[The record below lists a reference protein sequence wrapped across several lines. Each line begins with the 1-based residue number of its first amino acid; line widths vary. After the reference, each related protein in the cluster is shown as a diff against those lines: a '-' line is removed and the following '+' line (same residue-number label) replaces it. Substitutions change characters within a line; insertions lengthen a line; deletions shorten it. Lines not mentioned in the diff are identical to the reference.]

1 MARNETSRLKITID
15 IDKATGKILQ
25 FNQTLGNTEKKV
37 KQTGGAMSQLA
48 TQTNAAGQSAAASA
62 VNFQT
67 FSMGLLNLSTSA
79 VQTYTSISNLARA
92 QNRAE
97 MSIIAVARAEDLLA
111 NKQERANAMVQSGTA
126 GGQKYV
132 NILREIET
140 AEADLLVKKDKMKIE
155 QDAVND
161 VYMLFG
167 ANIANVAISSMQ
179 TIAVMDKNQII
190 LTKAKTV
197 AQRLSNLSIF
207 NASKASLAHT
217 AVMYKSATANLVAT
231 TTTTK
236 LTFAVKRLTL
246 ATKAFVTSNPILIAA
261 MAAAGAALVIY
272 ESNFLGVKD
281 AIHGTT
287 EETKSFKEGLDEA
300 RAGVEGLDGS
310 MKDLDSTAKF
320 KLPESIG
327 EARAA
332 LVRYRDEMDQ
342 DIVSAI
348 NLAAANK
355 AVASSIDEVQK
366 KTTNNQS
373 LNFLLGSG
381 IIPTAAAEEMPISS
395 LGYVP
400 PIQSTPSTRFKYKL
414 NDFGHTIKVPMTTA
428 EVAAEDNAADR
439 AAYLASLPEIPFFT
453 MNNEYSKWYRSQ
465 EKRSDIHAW
474 QTTNR
479 LDDMPQHLRDE
490 EFAAYSVGLTL
501 KQYLDKEADGTL
513 EKYIELYEKTQ
524 YGEYITRYASDPA
537 FRQSI
542 SDQKRLEQSL
552 RKYETPL
559 DYTAE
564 QAKIAGDRE
573 QAEIDK
579 KKRAAPAERLLLS
592 KLANKIYQEQFGSFY
607 SPSGIGTGFN
617 PKQYTNLVR
626 QQAAQQG
633 IDMSKFENV
642 IMNGI
647 NLSTGEE
654 VKTLREKAGYEYPD
668 KPKMEDLVKGMIGRT
683 SGVYKKDEMSDVMK
697 MMLSK
702 GTPDFDYN
710 PMEERLAVM
719 AEFGVDVGMAGGREE
734 AIRMRTMQNLL
745 GIRDKAISPFL
756 VRPNQTYLSSGETIQ
771 YGVDQF
777 GNRTIETIGGKRNI
791 DMSAYEKLRLG
802 VITEEE
808 FEYINQATSA
818 FASSA
823 ISQAQQY
830 ADSILNK
837 PAEDDPHGQFQT
849 QDSPA
854 ANQAAE
860 GRAQW
865 LGRMT
870 WYKEQN
876 RNYTVS
882 RGGSGHSIVNHY
894 VRNAVNDEDRQ
905 AMTNLANSHD
915 QQVREYGEEAFERG
929 KDLDILWLRKQTEN
943 QAKAL
948 SSSISMRVTA
958 ERATALEF
966 GNQLGISQN
975 EALTILRD
983 KSQGEQTLNDM
994 LAYQMRLDA
1003 MSNGVVS

>member
-197 AQRLSNLSIF
+197 ALKIH
-207 NASKASLAHT
+207 NAAMFTSAKAAWASVLGHKADAVSK
-217 AVMYKSATANLVAT
+217 LVAT
-231 TTTTK
+231 TATAK
-236 LTFAVKRLTL
+236 LTL
-246 ATKAFVTSNPILIAA
+246 AVKGLTAATRAFMMSNPILIAA
-261 MAAAGAALVIY
+261 MAAGTAALLAY
-272 ESNFLGVKD
+272 ETNFMGLKD

-287 EETKSFKEGLDEA
+287 EETKSFKDGLDEA
-300 RAGVEGLDGS
+300 RAGVEGLDFAVEG
-310 MKDLDSTAKF
+310 LDKSVGF
-320 KLPESIG
+320 KLPDSLGTAMVSLDRYSSKLRDMQKDVAIT
-327 EARAA
+327 AA
-332 LVRYRDEMDQ
+332 VNQALADSMD
-342 DIVSAI
+342 
-348 NLAAANK
+348 N
-355 AVASSIDEVQK
+355 VAQK
-366 KTTNNQS
+366 KTT
-373 LNFLLGSG
+373 
-381 IIPTAAAEEMPISS
+381 IS
-395 LGYVP
+395 
-400 PIQSTPSTRFKYKL
+400 
-414 NDFGHTIKVPMTTA
+414 D
-428 EVAAEDNAADR
+428 
-439 AAYLASLPEIPFFT
+439 
-453 MNNEYSKWYRSQ
+453 
-465 EKRSDIHAW
+465 
-474 QTTNR
+474 
-479 LDDMPQHLRDE
+479 
-490 EFAAYSVGLTL
+490 SVGFSLL
-501 KQYLDKEADGTL
+501 PK
-513 EKYIELYEKTQ
+513 
-524 YGEYITRYASDPA
+524 A
-537 FRQSI
+537 FA
-542 SDQKRLEQSL
+542 
-552 RKYETPL
+552 ETTGKPI
-559 DYTAE
+559 DE
-564 QAKIAGDRE
+564 QAYREWLSASGFHGVGGGEFVGGTTMLPLNATQLSARHGISEEAYNALPDEAKKFLETRDIILPYLSTFVGDKSFR
-573 QAEIDK
+573 QAEITQRGFDAQTK
-579 KKRAAPAERLLLS
+579 FYTPQTWKEEKLKLEGDRIEREERLQLPRERLQLSSIAER
-592 KLANKIYQEQFGSFY
+592 IFQENYGSY
-607 SPSGIGTGFN
+607 PRYDKSGNYLGGSISS
-617 PKQYTNLVR
+617 KQYANLVR
-626 QQAAQQG
+626 QEAAKAG
-633 IDMSKFENV
+633 INMSKYKNT

-647 NLSTGEE
+647 NLFTGEQ
-654 VKTLREKAGYEYPD
+654 VTSLREQAGYEITD
-668 KPKMEDLVKGMIGRT
+668 KPEAIRNKMIGT
-683 SGVYKKDEMSDVMK
+683 LSGIYDKDDPRIKLLLSGKSDI
-697 MMLSK
+697 
-702 GTPDFDYN
+702 T
-710 PMEERLAVM
+710 EERLAIL
-719 AEFGVDVGMAGGREE
+719 AKYGVDVGMGGQEEE
-734 AIRMRTMQNLL
+734 AIMVKHYQSL
-745 GIRDKAISPFL
+745 GDSRKDLMSEFL
-756 VRPNQTYLSSGETIQ
+756 KGGTSILEGGYIDE
-771 YGVDQF
+771 Y
-777 GNRTIETIGGKRNI
+777 GNRVSHTPNMAGTTPFQQRRQSLGQ
-791 DMSAYEKLRLG
+791 MSMAQFEQVNEMTSILTNNAIAAATRYNEQ
-802 VITEEE
+802 VIYGE
-808 FEYINQATSA
+808 ATGSMA
-818 FASSA
+818 RSHAA
-823 ISQAQQY
+823 AQQ
-830 ADSILNK
+830 
-837 PAEDDPHGQFQT
+837 
-849 QDSPA
+849 
-854 ANQAAE
+854 
-860 GRAQW
+860 
-865 LGRMT
+865 LGRIT

-929 KDLDILWLRKQTEN
+929 KDLDILWLKIQTIN

-948 SSSISMRVTA
+948 NASISMRVTA

-975 EALTILRD
+975 EALAILRD

-994 LAYQMRLDA
+994 LAYQQRLDA

>member
-37 KQTGGAMSQLA
+37 QQTGTAMRTMA
-48 TQTNAAGQSAAASA
+48 TATNQAGQSAAASA

-79 VQTYTSISNLARA
+79 VQTWTSISNLDRA
-92 QNRAE
+92 VNRHK
-97 MSIIAVARAEDLLA
+97 MSVIAVARAEDLLA
-111 NKQERANAMVQSGTA
+111 NKEERLRTLQEAGHGATQKAINLKKELATA
-126 GGQKYV
+126 
-132 NILREIET
+132 T
-140 AEADLLVKKDKMKIE
+140 ADLTVKKEKEAIE
-155 QDAVND
+155 AGAVND

-167 ANIANVAISSMQ
+167 ANIANVVISSMQ
-179 TIAVMDKNQII
+179 TIAVMDKNQVI

-197 AQRLSNLSIF
+197 AQKISNSSML
-207 NASKASLAHT
+207 ASAKANYIH
-217 AVMYKSATANLVAT
+217 ATSMSTQGKAAIGT
-231 TTTTK
+231 TV
-236 LTFAVKRLTL
+236 AVKGLTAKIKGLTL
-246 ATKAFVTSNPILIAA
+246 ATKAFMVSNPLLIAA
-261 MAAAGAALVIY
+261 MAAATAALLAY
-272 ESNFLGVKD
+272 ETNFLGLKD

-287 EETKSFKEGLDEA
+287 EETKTFKEEVEGT
-300 RAGVEGLDGS
+300 RNSIEGLDGA
-310 MKDLDSTAKF
+310 MNDLSSTSSF
-320 KLPESIG
+320 KLPTSIG

-332 LVRYRDEMDQ
+332 LVRYRDELDGAS
-342 DIVSAI
+342 SAALKLAGS
-348 NLAAANK
+348 NELAAK
-355 AVASSIDEVQK
+355 SMEEVQK
-366 KTTNNQS
+366 KTTNNKA
-373 LNFLLGSG
+373 LNFLLGLG
-381 IIPTAAAEEMPISS
+381 TIPTAEAMEMPVSS

-400 PIQSTPSTRFKYKL
+400 PIQSTPSVRFKYGL
-414 NDFGHTIKVPMTTA
+414 NDFGHTIKIPMTTA
-428 EVAAEDNAADR
+428 QVAAEDNAVEK
-439 AAYLASLPEIPFFT
+439 AAYLASLPEMPFFT

-465 EKRSDIHAW
+465 EKRSDIHPW
-474 QTTNR
+474 QKTNR

-490 EFAAYSVGLTL
+490 EFAAYSVELTL
-501 KQYLDKEADGTL
+501 KEYLDKQADGTL
-513 EKYIELYEKTQ
+513 EKYIEAYSKDKHA
-524 YGEYITRYASDPA
+524 EYSQSYAFDPA
-537 FRQSI
+537 FRQSVL
-542 SDQKRLEQSL
+542 DQKTLEQSL

-564 QAKIAGDRE
+564 QAKLAGDRE

-654 VKTLREKAGYEYPD
+654 VKTMREKAGYEYPD
-668 KPKMEDLVKGMIGRT
+668 KPKMEDLVKGMIGTT
-683 SGVYKKDEMSDVMK
+683 SGIYKKDEMSNVMK

-734 AIRMRTMQNLL
+734 AIRMRNMKNLL
-745 GIRDKAISPFL
+745 GFRGDIISEFL
-756 VRPNQTYLSSGETIQ
+756 NKSNVN
-771 YGVDQF
+771 F
-777 GNRTIETIGGKRNI
+777 GSNPLGLNI
-791 DMSAYEKLRLG
+791 PVRLG
-802 VITEEE
+802 GGVQGGGTYQQKTSLATGMSIEE

-830 ADSILNK
+830 AASITQT
-837 PAEDDPHGQFQT
+837 AFTEGVTRDERGRITDDNRQE
-849 QDSPA
+849 SPA

-860 GRAQW
+860 GQAQW

-876 RNYTVS
+876 KNYTIK

-894 VRNAVNDEDRQ
+894 VRNAVSAEDRQ
-905 AMTNLANSHD
+905 AMTSLANSHD
-915 QQVREYGEEAFERG
+915 AQVREYGQEAFDRG

-948 SSSISMRVTA
+948 SASIGMRVAA
-958 ERATALEF
+958 EKATALEF

-975 EALTILRD
+975 EALQILRD

-994 LAYQMRLDA
+994 LAFQMRLDA
-1003 MSNGVVS
+1003 MSSGVV

>member
-197 AQRLSNLSIF
+197 ALKIH
-207 NASKASLAHT
+207 NAAMFTSAKAAWASVLGYKADAVSK
-217 AVMYKSATANLVAT
+217 LVAT
-231 TTTTK
+231 TATAK
-236 LTFAVKRLTL
+236 LTL
-246 ATKAFVTSNPILIAA
+246 AVKGLTAATRAFMMSNPILIAA
-261 MAAAGAALVIY
+261 MAAGTAALLAY
-272 ESNFLGVKD
+272 ETNFMGLKD

-287 EETKSFKEGLDEA
+287 EETKSFKDGLDEA
-300 RAGVEGLDGS
+300 RAGVEGLDFAVEG
-310 MKDLDSTAKF
+310 LDKSVGF
-320 KLPESIG
+320 KLPDSLG
-327 EARAA
+327 TAMVSLDRYSSKLRDMQKEAVITAA
-332 LVRYRDEMDQ
+332 VNQ
-342 DIVSAI
+342 
-348 NLAAANK
+348 
-355 AVASSIDEVQK
+355 AVADSMDNVAQK
-366 KTTNNQS
+366 KTTISDSVGFS
-373 LNFLLGSG
+373 LLPKAFAETTDKPIDEQAYREWLSASG
-381 IIPTAAAEEMPISS
+381 IHGRGGGEFVGGTTMLPLNATQLSARHGISEEAYNALPDEAKEFLETRDII
-395 LGYVP
+395 LPYL
-400 PIQSTPSTRFKYKL
+400 STF
-414 NDFGHTIKVPMTTA
+414 
-428 EVAAEDNAADR
+428 
-439 AAYLASLPEIPFFT
+439 
-453 MNNEYSKWYRSQ
+453 
-465 EKRSDIHAW
+465 
-474 QTTNR
+474 
-479 LDDMPQHLRDE
+479 
-490 EFAAYSVGLTL
+490 VG
-501 KQYLDKEADGTL
+501 DK
-513 EKYIELYEKTQ
+513 
-524 YGEYITRYASDPA
+524 S
-537 FRQSI
+537 FR
-542 SDQKRLEQSL
+542 
-552 RKYETPL
+552 
-559 DYTAE
+559 
-564 QAKIAGDRE
+564 
-573 QAEIDK
+573 QAEITQRGFDTQTK
-579 KKRAAPAERLLLS
+579 FYTPQTWKEEKLKLEGDRIEREERLQLPRERLQLS
-592 KLANKIYQEQFGSFY
+592 EISNRIYNTYYGRF
-607 SPSGIGTGFN
+607 GTGGFSS
-617 PKQYTNLVR
+617 KEYANLVR
-626 QQAAQQG
+626 QEAAKAG
-633 IDMSKFENV
+633 INMSKYKNT

-647 NLSTGEE
+647 NLFTGEQ
-654 VKTLREKAGYEYPD
+654 VTSLREQAGYEITD
-668 KPKMEDLVKGMIGRT
+668 KPEAIRNKMIGT
-683 SGVYKKDEMSDVMK
+683 LSGIYDKDDPRIKLLLSGKSDI
-697 MMLSK
+697 
-702 GTPDFDYN
+702 T
-710 PMEERLAVM
+710 EERLAIL
-719 AEFGVDVGMAGGREE
+719 AKYGVDVGMGGQEEE
-734 AIRMRTMQNLL
+734 AIMVKHYQSL
-745 GIRDKAISPFL
+745 GDSRKDLMSEFL
-756 VRPNQTYLSSGETIQ
+756 KGGTSILEGGYIDE
-771 YGVDQF
+771 Y
-777 GNRTIETIGGKRNI
+777 GNRVSHTPNMAGTTPFQQRRQ
-791 DMSAYEKLRLG
+791 SLG
-802 VITEEE
+802 QISMAQ
-808 FEYINQATSA
+808 FEQVNEMT
-818 FASSA
+818 
-823 ISQAQQY
+823 
-830 ADSILNK
+830 SILTNN
-837 PAEDDPHGQFQT
+837 AI
-849 QDSPA
+849 A
-854 ANQAAE
+854 AATRYNEQVIYGEATGSMARSHAA
-860 GRAQW
+860 AQW

-882 RGGSGHSIVNHY
+882 RGGSGHGIVNHY

-905 AMTNLANSHD
+905 AMANLANSHD

-948 SSSISMRVTA
+948 SASISMRVTA

-975 EALTILRD
+975 EALQILRD

-994 LAYQMRLDA
+994 LAYQQRLDA

>member
-37 KQTGGAMSQLA
+37 QQTGTAMRTMA
-48 TQTNAAGQSAAASA
+48 TATNQAGQSAAASA

-79 VQTYTSISNLARA
+79 VQTWTSISNLDRA
-92 QNRAE
+92 VNRHK
-97 MSIIAVARAEDLLA
+97 MSVIAVARAQDLLA
-111 NKQERANAMVQSGTA
+111 NKEERLRTLQEAGHGATQKAINLTKELATA
-126 GGQKYV
+126 K
-132 NILREIET
+132 
-140 AEADLLVKKDKMKIE
+140 ADLIVKEEKEVIE
-155 QDAVND
+155 AGAVND

-167 ANIANVAISSMQ
+167 ANIANVVISSMQ
-179 TIAVMDKNQII
+179 TIAVMDKNQVI

-197 AQRLSNLSIF
+197 SQKILNSSML
-207 NASKASLAHT
+207 ASAKANYIH
-217 AVMYKSATANLVAT
+217 ATSMSTQGKAAIGT
-231 TTTTK
+231 TV
-236 LTFAVKRLTL
+236 AVKGLTAKIKGLTL
-246 ATKAFVTSNPILIAA
+246 ATKAFMVSNPLLIAA
-261 MAAAGAALVIY
+261 MAAATAALLAY
-272 ESNFLGVKD
+272 ETNFLGLKD

-287 EETKSFKEGLDEA
+287 EETKTFKEEVEGT
-300 RAGVEGLDGS
+300 RNSIEGLDGA
-310 MKDLDSTAKF
+310 MNDLSSTSSF
-320 KLPESIG
+320 KLPTSIG

-332 LVRYRDEMDQ
+332 LVRYRDELDGAS
-342 DIVSAI
+342 SAALKLAGS
-348 NLAAANK
+348 NELAAK
-355 AVASSIDEVQK
+355 SMEEVQK
-366 KTTNNQS
+366 KTTNNKA
-373 LNFLLGSG
+373 LNFLLGLG
-381 IIPTAAAEEMPISS
+381 TIPTAEAMEMPVSS

-400 PIQSTPSTRFKYKL
+400 PIQSTPSVRFKYGL
-414 NDFGHTIKVPMTTA
+414 NDFGHTIKIPMTTA
-428 EVAAEDNAADR
+428 QVAAEDNAVEK
-439 AAYLASLPEIPFFT
+439 AAYLASLPEMPFFT

-465 EKRSDIHAW
+465 EKRSDIHPW
-474 QTTNR
+474 QKTNR

-490 EFAAYSVGLTL
+490 EFAAYSVELTL
-501 KQYLDKEADGTL
+501 KEYLDKQADGTL
-513 EKYIELYEKTQ
+513 EKYIEAYSKDKHA
-524 YGEYITRYASDPA
+524 EYSQSYAFDPA
-537 FRQSI
+537 FRQSVL
-542 SDQKRLEQSL
+542 DQKTLEQSL

-564 QAKIAGDRE
+564 QAKLAGDRE

-654 VKTLREKAGYEYPD
+654 VKTMREKAGYEYPD
-668 KPKMEDLVKGMIGRT
+668 KPKMEDLVKGMIGTT
-683 SGVYKKDEMSDVMK
+683 SGIYKKDEMSDVMK

-734 AIRMRTMQNLL
+734 AIRMRDMQNLL
-745 GIRDKAISPFL
+745 ESRDKAISPFL
-756 VRPNQTYLSSGETIQ
+756 VRPNQTYLSSDGS
-771 YGVDQF
+771 
-777 GNRTIETIGGKRNI
+777 RNI

-802 VITEEE
+802 VITEAE
-808 FEYINQATSA
+808 FDYINEQTS
-818 FASSA
+818 SLTMRA
-823 ISQAQQY
+823 IQNAQQY
-830 ADSILNK
+830 AASITQT
-837 PAEDDPHGQFQT
+837 AFTEGVTRDERGRITDDNRQE
-849 QDSPA
+849 SPA

-860 GRAQW
+860 GQAQW

-876 RNYTVS
+876 KNYTIK

-894 VRNAVNDEDRQ
+894 VRNAVSAEDRQ
-905 AMTNLANSHD
+905 AMTSLANSHD
-915 QQVREYGEEAFERG
+915 AQVRELGEEAFDRG

-948 SSSISMRVTA
+948 SASIGMRVAA
-958 ERATALEF
+958 EKATALEF

-975 EALTILRD
+975 EALQILRD

-994 LAYQMRLDA
+994 LAYQQRLDA
-1003 MSNGVVS
+1003 MSSGVV

>member
-37 KQTGGAMSQLA
+37 QQTGTAMRTMA
-48 TQTNAAGQSAAASA
+48 TATNQAGQSAAASA

-79 VQTYTSISNLARA
+79 VQTWTSISNLDRA
-92 QNRAE
+92 VNRHK
-97 MSIIAVARAEDLLA
+97 MSVIAVARAQDLLA
-111 NKQERANAMVQSGTA
+111 NKEERLRTLQEAGHGATQKAINLTKELATA
-126 GGQKYV
+126 K
-132 NILREIET
+132 
-140 AEADLLVKKDKMKIE
+140 ADLIVKEEKEVIE
-155 QDAVND
+155 AGAVND

-167 ANIANVAISSMQ
+167 ANIANVVISSMQ
-179 TIAVMDKNQII
+179 TIAVMDKNQVI

-197 AQRLSNLSIF
+197 AQKISNSSML
-207 NASKASLAHT
+207 ASAKANYIH
-217 AVMYKSATANLVAT
+217 ATSMSTQGKAAIGT
-231 TTTTK
+231 TV
-236 LTFAVKRLTL
+236 AVKGLTAKIKGLTL
-246 ATKAFVTSNPILIAA
+246 ATKAFMVSNPLLIAA
-261 MAAAGAALVIY
+261 MAAATAALLAY
-272 ESNFLGVKD
+272 ETNFLGLKD

-287 EETKSFKEGLDEA
+287 EETKTFKEEVEGT
-300 RAGVEGLDGS
+300 RNSIEGLDGA
-310 MKDLDSTAKF
+310 MNDLSSTSSF
-320 KLPESIG
+320 KLPTSIG

-332 LVRYRDEMDQ
+332 LVRYRDELDGAS
-342 DIVSAI
+342 SAALKLAGS
-348 NLAAANK
+348 NELAAK
-355 AVASSIDEVQK
+355 SMEEVQK
-366 KTTNNQS
+366 KTTNNKA
-373 LNFLLGSG
+373 LNFLLGLG
-381 IIPTAAAEEMPISS
+381 TIPTAEAMEMPVSS

-400 PIQSTPSTRFKYKL
+400 PIQSTPSVRFKYGL
-414 NDFGHTIKVPMTTA
+414 NDFGHTIKIPMTTA
-428 EVAAEDNAADR
+428 QVAAEDNAVEK
-439 AAYLASLPEIPFFT
+439 AAYLASLPEMPFFT

-465 EKRSDIHAW
+465 EKRSDIHPW
-474 QTTNR
+474 QKTNR

-490 EFAAYSVGLTL
+490 EFAAYSVELTL
-501 KQYLDKEADGTL
+501 KEYLDKQADGTL
-513 EKYIELYEKTQ
+513 EKYIEAYSKDKHA
-524 YGEYITRYASDPA
+524 EYSQSYAFDPA
-537 FRQSI
+537 FRQSVL
-542 SDQKRLEQSL
+542 DQKTLEQSL

-564 QAKIAGDRE
+564 QAKLAGDRE

-654 VKTLREKAGYEYPD
+654 VKTMREKAGYEYPD
-668 KPKMEDLVKGMIGRT
+668 KPKMEDLVKGMIGTT
-683 SGVYKKDEMSDVMK
+683 SGIYKKDEMSDVMK

-734 AIRMRTMQNLL
+734 AIRMRDMQNLL
-745 GIRDKAISPFL
+745 ESRDKAISPFL
-756 VRPNQTYLSSGETIQ
+756 VRPNQTYLSSDGS
-771 YGVDQF
+771 
-777 GNRTIETIGGKRNI
+777 RNI

-802 VITEEE
+802 VITEAE
-808 FEYINQATSA
+808 FDYINEQTS
-818 FASSA
+818 SLTMRA
-823 ISQAQQY
+823 IQNAQQY
-830 ADSILNK
+830 AASITQTAFTEGVTRDERGRITDDNRQK
-837 PAEDDPHGQFQT
+837 APAAFQAAHGQ
-849 QDSPA
+849 
-854 ANQAAE
+854 
-860 GRAQW
+860 AQW

-876 RNYTVS
+876 KNYTIK

-894 VRNAVNDEDRQ
+894 VRNAVSAEDRQ
-905 AMTNLANSHD
+905 AMTSLANSHD
-915 QQVREYGEEAFERG
+915 AQVREYGQEAFDRG

-948 SSSISMRVTA
+948 SSSIGMRVAA

-975 EALTILRD
+975 EALQILRD
-983 KSQGEQTLNDM
+983 KSQGEQALADM
-994 LAYQMRLDA
+994 LAFQLRLEA
-1003 MSNGVVS
+1003 QSTGVVT